1 MMNKKIKFGI
11 IGLGRVIEK
20 RVANVF
26 LKEVKNAKVVA
37 VYDKNKRKNLKYSKV
52 FKCKFSKNLNQF
64 FKNKIDIVY
73 IATESGNHYKI
84 AMECFKNK
92 KNVIVE
98 KPPTLTI
105 KKLRL
110 LEKVALK
117 KRLDFFCIYQNRYNS
132 SVVWVKKYLPRIMNK
147 IIFVNLKLLWS
158 RPQSYYND
166 WHGNW
171 KMDGGVLNQQG
182 IHYIDLLTY
191 LFGKPLSAVTQISN
205 KSNKLEAEDTHSGL
219 IKFRNFTCSVLLTT
233 ALRPKD
239 VDASIEIFTE
249 KQIIKLHGLC
259 CNKVKVSFG
268 EKQSVKQKNVSKRY
282 SIEVPSGY
290 GLSHKAV
297 IQNVTKFYSKNRK
310 TEKPLRAI
318 QTLDTLKLIHMMY
331 ESSKKKNWVTYRKNI
346 NSQLGYQ
353 N

>member
-1 MMNKKIKFGI
+1 
-11 IGLGRVIEK
+11 
-20 RVANVF
+20 
-26 LKEVKNAKVVA
+26 
-37 VYDKNKRKNLKYSKV
+37 
-52 FKCKFSKNLNQF
+52 
-64 FKNKIDIVY
+64 
-73 IATESGNHYKI
+73 
-84 AMECFKNK
+84 
-92 KNVIVE
+92 
-98 KPPTLTI
+98 
-105 KKLRL
+105 
-110 LEKVALK
+110 
-117 KRLDFFCIYQNRYNS
+117 
-132 SVVWVKKYLPRIMNK
+132 MNK

-158 RPQSYYND
+158 RSQSYYND

-171 KMDGGVLNQQG
+171 KMDGGVLSQQG

-191 LFGKPLSAVTQISN
+191 LFGNTLSVVTQISN
-205 KSNKLEAEDTHSGL
+205 KSNKLVAEDTHSGL

-268 EKQSVKQKNVSKRY
+268 EKQSAKQKNVSKRY